1 MKKMIA
7 LFFGLFIVTS
17 GQAEIK
23 FLRGQLSEAIKR
35 ADTEKKLIMI
45 DFITDWCRWCDTLD
59 AQTYSDDRVASFVN
73 KSIVP
78 IKIDAEK
85 GEGIDIAKKY
95 GVAAYPTIVFIHSNG
110 VEIDR
115 ILGYVK
121 ADPFL
126 KTITDYVNGVNT
138 LGTLLEQLKNNPNDA
153 TLHYALATKYDE
165 RNNDKI
171 STEHFAKLLELDPTN
186 SLGHN
191 EEAEY
196 AVAMAVFHES
206 KDPSKVEA
214 FTTKY
219 PNSNMVRNA
228 IYQLWRV
235 YAKAKD
241 GENAKKYFAKSMEK
255 NPGNLPL
262 MNSYA
267 WLCQENGINLDE
279 ASDVAKKATE
289 LATKDGD
296 KASYMDT
303 YAMVEFV
310 RGNVDK
316 AIELEQQALE
326 MVRKIP
332 GAKTTEYEK
341 TLAKIKAGKK
351 ASGTQ

>member
-1 MKKMIA
+1 MKAM
-7 LFFGLFIVTS
+7 LLVVLGMFIVAS
-17 GQAEIK
+17 SYAEIN
-23 FLRGQLSEAIKR
+23 FLRGQL
-35 ADTEKKLIMI
+35 ADAVKKAETDKKPIMI

-59 AQTYSDDRVASFVN
+59 ARTYSDANVAGYVN
-73 KSIVP
+73 QHLVA

-95 GVAAYPTIVFIHSNG
+95 GVAAYPTIVFIKTNG
-110 VEIDR
+110 EEIDR

-126 KTITDYVNGVNT
+126 KTVTDYVNGVNT
-138 LGTLLEQLKNNPNDA
+138 LGALLEQLKTNPADA
-153 TLHYALATKYDE
+153 KLHYTLATKYDE
-165 RNNDKI
+165 RNDAKVSAGHFSKI
-171 STEHFAKLLELDPTN
+171 LELDPTN

-196 AVAMAVFHES
+196 AVAMAAFRES
-206 KDPSKVEA
+206 KDPSRVEA
-214 FTTKY
+214 FVAKY
-219 PNSNMVRNA
+219 PKSDMVRNA
-228 IYQLWRV
+228 FYQLWRT

-241 GENAKKYFAKSMEK
+241 EENARKFFAKSMEM
-255 NPGNLPL
+255 NPTDLPL

-279 ASDVAKKATE
+279 ASNVAKKATE

-310 RGNVDK
+310 RGNVDR
-316 AIELEQQALE
+316 ALELEQQAIE
-326 MVRKIP
+326 MVKKIP

-351 ASGTQ
+351 TTGTQ